1 MKAISFF
8 CKHLGICLCI
18 SVFGLTTAQAEW
30 HAGYAEEYFG
40 AETTE
45 KSACRAAESKA
56 VSNTVQRV
64 IGESISTTQLQV
76 CHESLR
82 ARRDVRDLR
91 EQRDVRDLRE
101 QRDLRE
107 IGDTRVPV
115 DACQLMSSAII
126 STEGTV
132 VGVRNRKQDVVAA
145 AGTGARVC
153 KVSLEVD
160 IKKESNAA
168 DTGFDPE
175 IRLSQSQFRQ
185 GEAVKVFI
193 TPSRRTAP
201 FYLTLFVFSPYLDE
215 HEQVQKIYPSELD
228 EINPIESYTELPS
241 KTAGYEIR
249 AQFPTMDIG
258 TNQAGEILI
267 ALATKTERTF
277 RQRWSLVEFNA
288 RMQEIP
294 RNERRII
301 QMPYFIFASK
311 QEIQ

>member
-1 MKAISFF
+1 
-8 CKHLGICLCI
+8 
-18 SVFGLTTAQAEW
+18 
-30 HAGYAEEYFG
+30 
-40 AETTE
+40 
-45 KSACRAAESKA
+45 
-56 VSNTVQRV
+56 
-64 IGESISTTQLQV
+64 LQV

-91 EQRDVRDLRE
+91 DVRD

-107 IGDTRVPV
+107 MGDTRVPV

-145 AGTGARVC
+145 AGTGARLC

-160 IKKESNAA
+160 IRKESNAA

-185 GEAVKVFI
+185 GEAVKVLI
-193 TPSRRTAP
+193 TPTSRTVP

>member
-1 MKAISFF
+1 MKTISYF
-8 CKHLGICLCI
+8 CACVGIYLCS

-30 HAGYAEEYFG
+30 HAGKAEEYFG

-45 KSACRAAESKA
+45 KSACRAAENKA
-56 VSNTVQRV
+56 ISSTVQRV
-64 IGESISTTQLQV
+64 MGESISTTQLQI

-82 ARRDVRDLR
+82 ARRWVRDTRDLGDI
-91 EQRDVRDLRE
+91 RDVGEIRYTRDRN
-101 QRDLRE
+101 DSA
-107 IGDTRVPV
+107 

-132 VGVRNRKQDVVAA
+132 VGVRNRKQEVVAVQ
-145 AGTGARVC
+145 GARVC

-175 IRLSQSQFRQ
+175 IRLTQSQFRQ
-185 GEAVKVFI
+185 GEAVKVLI
-193 TPSRRTAP
+193 TPTSRTVP

-228 EINPIESYTELPS
+228 EIKAIESYTEIPS
-241 KTAGYEIR
+241 KTSGYEIR
-249 AQFPTMDIG
+249 AQFPTVDIG

-267 ALATKTERTF
+267 ALATKSERPF

>member
-1 MKAISFF
+1 
-8 CKHLGICLCI
+8 
-18 SVFGLTTAQAEW
+18 
-30 HAGYAEEYFG
+30 
-40 AETTE
+40 
-45 KSACRAAESKA
+45 
-56 VSNTVQRV
+56 
-64 IGESISTTQLQV
+64 
-76 CHESLR
+76 
-82 ARRDVRDLR
+82 
-91 EQRDVRDLRE
+91 
-101 QRDLRE
+101 
-107 IGDTRVPV
+107 
-115 DACQLMSSAII
+115 MSSAII

-132 VGVRNRKQDVVAA
+132 VGVRNRKQDVVA
-145 AGTGARVC
+145 GIGARVC

-311 QEIQ
+311 QENQ

>member
-1 MKAISFF
+1 MLMKAIPYF
-8 CKHLGICLCI
+8 CACVGIYLC
-18 SVFGLTTAQAEW
+18 SGVFGLTTAQAEW
-30 HAGYAEEYFG
+30 HAGKAEEYFG

-45 KSACRAAESKA
+45 KSACRNAENKA
-56 VSNTVQRV
+56 ISSTVQRV
-64 IGESISTTQLQV
+64 IGESISTTQLQI

-82 ARRDVRDLR
+82 SRRDVRD
-91 EQRDVRDLRE
+91 VS
-101 QRDLRE
+101 E
-107 IGDTRVPV
+107 IRYRNDSA

-132 VGVRNRKQDVVAA
+132 VGVRNRKQEVILGA
-145 AGTGARVC
+145 GARVC
-153 KVSLEVD
+153 KVSLEAD

-175 IRLSQSQFRQ
+175 IRLAQSQFRQ
-185 GEAVKVFI
+185 GEAVKVLI
-193 TPSRRTAP
+193 TPTSRTVP

-228 EINPIESYTELPS
+228 EIKAIESYTEIPS
-241 KTAGYEIR
+241 KTSGYEIK

-267 ALATKTERTF
+267 ALATKSERPF
-277 RQRWSLVEFNA
+277 RQRWSLVEFNV

-311 QEIQ
+311 HDVQ

>member
-1 MKAISFF
+1 MLMKAISYF
-8 CKHLGICLCI
+8 CACVGVYLC
-18 SVFGLTTAQAEW
+18 SGVFGLTTAQAEW
-30 HAGYAEEYFG
+30 HAGKAEEYFG

-45 KSACRAAESKA
+45 KSACRAAENKA
-56 VSNTVQRV
+56 ISSTVQRV

-82 ARRDVRDLR
+82 ARRDLRELRDLR
-91 EQRDVRDLRE
+91 EM
-101 QRDLRE
+101 
-107 IGDTRVPV
+107 GDTRVPV

-145 AGTGARVC
+145 AGTGARLC

-185 GEAVKVFI
+185 GEAVKVLI
-193 TPSRRTAP
+193 TPTSRTVP
-201 FYLTLFVFSPYLDE
+201 FYLALFVFSPYLDE

-228 EINPIESYTELPS
+228 EINPIESYTEIPS
-241 KTAGYEIR
+241 KTSGYEIK
-249 AQFPTMDIG
+249 AQFPTVDIG

>member
-1 MKAISFF
+1 MLMKAISFF
-8 CKHLGICLCI
+8 CKCLGICLCI
-18 SVFGLTTAQAEW
+18 SVFGLATAQAEW
-30 HAGYAEEYFG
+30 HAGYSEEYFG

-56 VSNTVQRV
+56 ISSTVQRV

-91 EQRDVRDLRE
+91 ELRDLR
-101 QRDLRE
+101 DIRE
-107 IGDTRVPV
+107 IGDTRVSV

-132 VGVRNRKQDVVAA
+132 VGVRNRKQEVVA
-145 AGTGARVC
+145 GVGARVC

>member
-8 CKHLGICLCI
+8 CKCLGIYLCA

-56 VSNTVQRV
+56 ISSTVQRV

-91 EQRDVRDLRE
+91 ELRDLRE
-101 QRDLRE
+101 M
-107 IGDTRVPV
+107 GDTRVPV

-132 VGVRNRKQDVVAA
+132 VGVRNRKQDVVA
-145 AGTGARVC
+145 GIGARVC

>member
-1 MKAISFF
+1 MKAISIF
-8 CKHLGICLCI
+8 CKCLGICLCA
-18 SVFGLTTAQAEW
+18 SVFCLTTAQAEW

-91 EQRDVRDLRE
+91 ELRDIRE
-101 QRDLRE
+101 L
-107 IGDTRVPV
+107 GDTRVPV

-160 IKKESNAA
+160 IKKELNAA